1 MMKNPFL
8 LVILLLSGITAI
20 RSFDFQT
27 LSIHSIDVKSVFVI
41 LLVGGCL
48 ILVMLFSFAGT
59 VPMMLALNGRT
70 ELGETLSRIWIKFTK
85 SLGAFSEDYIQ
96 ALTTGAHIC
105 RLNGNLDTSLSLCQ
119 IAETVLAERSVQMKS
134 LPEPTNDKDKHLHQ
148 MLKNI
153 ESSFSHQLAEVLMA
167 KAWNHYDKGDFEP
180 ALAACEQ
187 TLAEIQKLKEK
198 EFIVGDIN
206 NAHTDSRK
214 RMSEIGTLELIGL
227 IKSKQR
233 ELLVTRDIFEKTRLL
248 RAEIDKAWLDEN
260 WHTNYAFALMNLN
273 RNEEALDIL
282 SQARSTRFNK
292 MSPHGQAMLL
302 VNLGETNRRL
312 CHFNEA
318 KKDLTEALKIQKKY
332 YPPRHYSLAETNSYL
347 EKLSNDMGGKASVRL

>member
-1 MMKNPFL
+1 MKNPIL
-8 LVILLLSGITAI
+8 LVILLLIALTAV

-27 LSIHSIDVKSVFVI
+27 LSIHSIDVKSVFVA

-48 ILVMLFSFAGT
+48 ILVTIYGFAAT
-59 VPMMLALNGRT
+59 VPMMLAMSGRT

-85 SLGAFSEDYIQ
+85 SLGATNQDYIQ
-96 ALTTGAHIC
+96 ALITGAHIC
-105 RLNGNLDTSLSLCQ
+105 RLNGNLGTSLSLCQ
-119 IAETVLAERSVQMKS
+119 TAEAVLAERSAQLKS
-134 LPEPTNDKDKHLHQ
+134 LPEPTTDKEKRLHQ

-153 ESSFSHQLAEVLMA
+153 EGGFSHQLAEVLMA
-167 KAWNHYDKGDFEP
+167 KAWNHYDKNDFEL

-187 TLAEIQKLKEK
+187 TLTEIQKAKPK

-206 NAHTDSRK
+206 NAQTDVRK
-214 RMSEIGTLELIGL
+214 RMAEIGTLELIGL
-227 IKSKQR
+227 IKSKQS
-233 ELLVTRDIFEKTRLL
+233 ELLATRDIFEKTRLL
-248 RAEIDKAWLDEN
+248 RAEIDKAWFDKN
-260 WHTNYAFALMNLN
+260 WNTNYAFALMNLN

-282 SQARSTRFNK
+282 SQARSTRFKK

-332 YPPRHYSLAETNSYL
+332 YPSRHYSLAETKGYL
-347 EKLSNDMGGKASVRL
+347 EKLSNDMGGTASVRL